1 MLPSHEG
8 VPLRD
13 LRHGITNGASD
24 LNAGKLVGCPRLARI
39 CSLP

>member
-1 MLPSHEG
+1 MRAYRFATSG
-8 VPLRD
+8 T
-13 LRHGITNGASD
+13 GIANGASD